1 MSRAWRPR
9 SSTRKGQSVPAL
21 PDRKQAPNRDL
32 DATVIA
38 WSASNAE
45 ASSVGGRQASGERS
59 AQNRAA
65 WDTVRGAVLPLIR
78 ARRHALSCHRAPVR
92 SLRQLGPSPRKWCP
106 GAESNHR
113 HGDFQSARSS
123 GQVLV
128 RQEESALSQHRRIA
142 NASKERTSDGWAVA
156 RNMGVHLAHR
166 GALSRADASR
176 WWRWH
181 RVRTDSPGNPG
192 DESAQ
197 DSRVDVSGS

>member
-1 MSRAWRPR
+1 M
-9 SSTRKGQSVPAL
+9 
-21 PDRKQAPNRDL
+21 
-32 DATVIA
+32 
-38 WSASNAE
+38 SASCTSRSGKRAHA
-45 ASSVGGRQASGERS
+45 AS
-59 AQNRAA
+59 
-65 WDTVRGAVLPLIR
+65 
-78 ARRHALSCHRAPVR
+78 RRRRDKA
-92 SLRQLGPSPRKWCP
+92 SPRRFVLGGDQAAISRRQPHRESSSKHGLRYSSDRWSHVPSIISRCYWCP

-113 HGDFQSARSS
+113 HGDFQSARWS

-128 RQEESALSQHRRIA
+128 RQEENALSQHRRIA